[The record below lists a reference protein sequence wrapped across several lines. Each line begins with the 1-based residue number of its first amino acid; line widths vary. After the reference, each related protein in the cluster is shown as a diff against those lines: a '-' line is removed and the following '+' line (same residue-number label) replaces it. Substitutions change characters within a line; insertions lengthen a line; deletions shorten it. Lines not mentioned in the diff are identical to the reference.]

1 MYKVIACS
9 GSEGGN
15 GLRRVV
21 LLIGLTEH
29 VCGYLGLWLGAS
41 GRAVLPYWGMVG
53 LTVMAFNGSNWIDTA
68 CIATNVHNFPSD
80 RGSVV
85 GMSPAPAIS
94 CST

>member
-1 MYKVIACS
+1 M
-9 GSEGGN
+9 
-15 GLRRVV
+15 

-29 VCGYLGLWLGAS
+29 VCGYLGLWLVAS
-41 GRAVLPYWGMVG
+41 GRAVLPYWAMVG